1 MGRTAAARLELDV
14 EVEIVRADPVGYP
27 DHTVR
32 SARKTAWGGEGTSM
46 GKYRHGQ

>member
-14 EVEIVRADPVGYP
+14 EVEI

-46 GKYRHGQ
+46 GKYGHGQ